1 MSGQKFKFDRVFT
14 PDGAATEPP
23 PRARRAFK
31 PEEMEAARAEAFKQG
46 EKSSL
51 VKIEQQAAASI
62 AVLAG
67 SIQDVLNSTR
77 AELDGIK
84 DGSTRL
90 AALIAR
96 KFVEHMIAHAP
107 ELYLERCIEECL
119 DLVHRE
125 PEIVIDIPTS
135 APQSLKDRLNK
146 MAQEHQLD
154 MAMRVVENPTL
165 DGVTCRLHWKSGGA
179 EIALEDALGRIDQIV
194 EDHISSLSAGTDAE
208 ASTDATLQQ
217 ATA

>member
-1 MSGQKFKFDRVFT
+1 MSGQKFQFDRVFT
-14 PDGAATEPP
+14 PDGNVSEPL

-31 PEEMEAARAEAFKQG
+31 AEEVEAIRLEAFKQG
-46 EKSSL
+46 ERSSL
-51 VKIEQQAAASI
+51 VKIEQQAVGTV
-62 AVLAG
+62 AVLANG
-67 SIQDVLNSTR
+67 IQNVLNSTR
-77 AELDGIK
+77 AELDGIR

-119 DLVHRE
+119 ELVHRE
-125 PEIVIDIPTS
+125 PEIVIDIPAS

-146 MAQEHQLD
+146 MAQEHGLD
-154 MAMRVVENPTL
+154 TSMRIIENEAL
-165 DGVTCRLHWKSGGA
+165 DGVKCRLHWKSGGA
-179 EIALEDALGRIDQIV
+179 EIALEDALSKIDEIV
-194 EDHISSLSAGTDAE
+194 EDHISALSAGSDAGAAPAPE
-208 ASTDATLQQ
+208 Q